1 MEQPTEVDTRNTDVI
16 QDNSVVLELG
26 DIIELIAPSNP
37 AIHEMTMYIS
47 YINADVIMLT
57 NISSLKQYQLNIDSS
72 GRLSDESILQIHL
85 LNRSDEK
92 GYARQ
97 NHLLP
102 GKWINLHF
110 GGDIPV
116 ILTGEITNLEEDM
129 IEVITYPELKTIYL
143 DFKYQGIPRNIP
155 IENILIR
162 EKPASLNRVGS
173 LSLLKSSLEEGE
185 VFEIPDEE
193 LAEIT
198 FNDVGESI
206 ITIPEGS
213 PEVKN
218 VRDVLHELY
227 VDANTIVFGEQLGEI
242 AQVVEVPENE
252 QRYGIDVQVNDLMD
266 ELLSTIPNTQRTQV
280 VMDNIHN
287 IIARFTE
294 LRSKFSLVDGNN
306 NVYGAKTMGAMY
318 KPLVQRIAK
327 FDTNL
332 RWILPAVMN
341 KRKLYDLEVA
351 PSSEDIISE
360 TSHEVLSNIADIQS
374 NYYDK
379 KNAGQTNT
387 LTAMYNSLQT
397 QMTPFDPPDN
407 KDKCIS
413 SAHVLTHLE
422 TIVDNL
428 DEFASSVYA
437 RSGIA
442 KRKYVIQRYNMGLTK
457 ITEDVLKSGK
467 KVYTRASMTPND
479 EICLKS
485 LLMLPSPVIKFSTI
499 HLPGTNILDR
509 STMHENYL
517 MLFRLFK
524 KNMELTPHV
533 IDELSKELDYER
545 MENETKQSLFA
556 GLHEFVLDKDVYVDP
571 SEQLAQF
578 LEVIIPKTTVLIRL
592 FRKYMKHKM
601 SFVSVVRQLE
611 PFSIYPSDV
620 SYKQSQEI
628 RAVIREQIKDWKIRA
643 EQHANNMNVL
653 NNTKYPVVALPN
665 PITRIFDENASLRD
679 VFRTSYKLPPAD
691 KAGSLS
697 TREILLKML
706 STDNG
711 LLYMNMIDAI
721 MGALVV
727 PGSLVNAVNSQD
739 IEDTSEEERVK
750 TTDCATRYLAK
761 KYATVSAL
769 QADNNVDELYFDKDL
784 DDTPYHIL
792 QKYKTEQR
800 DMSPDLF
807 MEYLIANLIEK
818 HGCPRDVAPSLAKTL
833 IANKKTVE
841 DGNYAILEIRPQ
853 LPGGVNANT
862 LSEKEKAANDLE
874 ADIRQ
879 KTHYFRR
886 VRNNWVKDVD
896 ITPTMFLDTNALFC
910 NISNECSKN
919 KTNQI
924 CESESDVRIRIK
936 TMNKN
941 TMLDEFQSRYTK
953 TADEL
958 DQEAKARVESQL
970 KHVRRTHILREVQLY
985 KHNNLAHAIGNYA
998 NIVSVVHSPHEKL
1011 KAAVLGHPDF
1021 QSRQKYICQFVE
1033 EKCREPMIE
1042 NLDEEQH
1049 WYYCKDTNVKL
1060 FPKSLHV
1067 LAVEFVSGGD
1077 YPGKLQELCAQI
1089 GVLSDDGDAIVDR
1102 YSGVAL
1108 RKIDYIDEEGF
1119 DEAGFKITSSALL
1132 EKDLGEII
1140 MEKSQQ
1146 PKRTER
1152 VFDSEIS
1159 QQVYNIANTICRNI
1173 DIPLINIEEFV
1184 LRVSNE
1190 LIIKNVLSES
1200 AYKRRSEASFNK
1212 TGKALGPYINYKHEI
1227 MILLVSGVLLVAIQ
1241 TAIPS
1246 FYASKTFPGC
1256 VRSFTGYP
1264 LGGIEDTTA
1273 IQYIACVLSK
1283 IKSSIAPWD
1292 ALQKYKAEK
1301 IASRLND
1308 VLRTNLVSLAEID
1321 TMYVN
1326 KRQYLV
1332 LQPDLEVPKEHALNK
1347 WHHCLPPIVDFTVL
1361 KSLRPVGSDFKQE
1374 IIDLVKRGSP
1384 KQDASIQILKSK
1396 IVQHS
1401 YGLIESI
1408 NNIVRTK
1415 DLALKTS
1422 SDLPFLENA
1431 CCNESLDKT
1440 KPLLYFNEE
1449 DSNIRLL
1456 LQRVFSM
1463 TKLLA
1468 QIQSMNRAS
1477 MFYHAAP
1484 TGMRYPDVPVGHL
1497 EENVYAAIIYYC
1509 NFDKKLPIPEEYKQ
1523 LCNEKPA
1530 QYKSSWSLLEKVEFL
1545 KKNGKRYTVDS
1556 LHKLMGIVNRNNMVH
1571 IESMEPITKVQ
1582 VLVELLE
1589 KLDTT
1594 DSLVIEERLRTHL
1607 RNVINQYNP
1616 TAMHDTASKELNDL
1630 TNYLTLSNKRLYVS
1644 IMQFFHSHGKFASNV
1659 YDMVNRYISNIA
1671 TWSIEQTAEV
1681 GHNENLYTFAQ
1692 FMQNSVQNI
1701 SKFYPTI
1708 LLNNADF
1715 YKQIPSHWGLSPNH
1729 VKDIMSFMDKYY
1741 DKLATF
1747 RQDGVIIELV
1757 NEVKNSLAD
1766 IMLFIQNIPV
1776 YSDIVKDIV
1785 DPDGVAKQL
1794 RFHSIMNRET
1804 LYLLMTHCYY
1814 QCIYQYIK
1822 LSDDPELLRVDVH
1835 QSKLTRRQHID
1846 DETDVA
1852 MHLQSVGSADENN
1865 IGYEN
1870 ELDEMDIST
1879 SNVAELKKRVADLLL
1894 TMFNIESANK
1904 TTINVSYKDI
1914 MKKVMR
1920 SREKEKSG
1928 IIQYLGK
1935 MSIQERKIEDQFKQY
1950 KLGRWNV
1957 GKQKGLVSYD
1967 KETYERERGEII
1979 GQMNQ
1984 ELATGDLDVVSEMRR
1999 EIYEIEADEDE
2010 ENAETYD
2017 QEAYDI
2023 RNLGEDY
2030 MDGNYYQE
2038 DNDPDDDM

>member
-1 MEQPTEVDTRNTDVI
+1 MEEPTEVDNRNTDVM
-16 QDNSVVLELG
+16 QDRSMILELG
-26 DIIELIAPSNP
+26 DIIEMIAPTNP

-47 YINADVIMLT
+47 YISVDTIMLT
-57 NISSLKQYQLNIDSS
+57 NVSSLKQYQLNIDSS
-72 GRLSDESILQIHL
+72 GRLSDEAILQIHL

-97 NHLLP
+97 NHLMP
-102 GKWINLHF
+102 GVWVNIHF
-110 GGDIPV
+110 GGEIPV

-155 IENILIR
+155 IENIIIR
-162 EKPASLNRVGS
+162 EKPATLNKVGS
-173 LSLLKSSLEEGE
+173 LSLLRSSLEEGE
-185 VFEIPDEE
+185 ELEIPDDE

-213 PEVKN
+213 TEVKN

-266 ELLSTIPNTQRTQV
+266 ELLSTIPNTRRTQL

-287 IIARFTE
+287 LIARFTE
-294 LRSKFSLVDGNN
+294 LRDKFSLVDGNN
-306 NVYGAKTMGAMY
+306 NVYGAKTMGALY
-318 KPLVQRIAK
+318 KPLVQRIAR

-351 PSSEDIISE
+351 PTSEDIVSE
-360 TSHEVLSNIADIQS
+360 TSHEVLSNIADIQAT
-374 NYYDK
+374 YYDK
-379 KNAGQTNT
+379 KNAAQTNS
-387 LTAMYNSLQT
+387 LSSMYNSLHSQLA
-397 QMTPFDPPDN
+397 PFDPPDN
-407 KDKCIS
+407 KDRCIS
-413 SAHVLTHLE
+413 SSQVLTNLE
-422 TIVDNL
+422 AIVDNL
-428 DEFASSVYA
+428 DDFASSVYA

-442 KRKYVIQRYNMGLTK
+442 KRKYVVQRYNMGLTK

-467 KVYTRASMTPND
+467 KIYTRTSMTPND

-485 LLMLPSPVIKFSTI
+485 VIMLPSPVIKFSTI

-533 IDELSKELDYER
+533 IDDLSKELDYER
-545 MENETKQSLFA
+545 MENETKQSLLS

-571 SEQLAQF
+571 SEQLEQF
-578 LEVIIPKTTVLIRL
+578 LEVIIPKTAILIRL
-592 FRKYMKHKM
+592 FRKYMKYKM

-611 PFSIYPSDV
+611 PFSIYPSDI

-628 RAVIREQIKDWKIRA
+628 RLVIREQIKEWKINIGQRA
-643 EQHANNMNVL
+643 NSMNVI
-653 NNTKYPVVALPN
+653 NNTKYQVSALPN
-665 PITRIFDENASLRD
+665 PITRIFDDNASLRD
-679 VFRTSYKLPPAD
+679 VFRTSYKLPTGD
-691 KAGSLS
+691 KENSLS

-711 LLYMNMIDAI
+711 LLYTNMITAI

-727 PGSLVNAVNSQD
+727 PGSMVNALNSAD
-739 IEDTSEEERVK
+739 IEDTSEEDRVK
-750 TTDCATRYLAK
+750 TSDCATRYLAK

-807 MEYLIANLIEK
+807 LEYLIANLIEK
-818 HGCPRDVAPSLAKTL
+818 HGSPRDVAPSLAKTM
-833 IANKKTVE
+833 IANKKLVE

-853 LPGGVNANT
+853 LPGGVNENT
-862 LSEKEKAANDLE
+862 LSGKEKAANDIE
-874 ADIRQ
+874 SDIRK
-879 KTHYFRR
+879 KTLYFRR
-886 VRNNWVKDVD
+886 VRDNWVKDGD
-896 ITPTMFLDTNALFC
+896 IQPLMFLDTSALFC

-924 CESESDVRIRIK
+924 CESGSDVRIRIK
-936 TMNKN
+936 NMNKE
-941 TMLDEFQSRYTK
+941 TMLNEFQTRYTK

-958 DQEAKARVESQL
+958 EQEAKGRVESHL
-970 KHVRRTHILREVQLY
+970 KRVRRTHILREVQLY
-985 KHNNLAHAIGNYA
+985 KPNNLAHAIGNYA
-998 NIVSVVHSPHEKL
+998 NTVSVIHSPHEKL
-1011 KAAVLGHPDF
+1011 KDAILGHSDF

-1033 EKCREPMIE
+1033 EKCREPMID
-1042 NLDEEQH
+1042 NLGEEQH

-1067 LAVEFVSGGD
+1067 LALEFVSGGD
-1077 YPGKLQELCAQI
+1077 YPIKLQELCAKI
-1089 GVLSDDGDAIVDR
+1089 GELSDDGDSIVDR
-1102 YSGVAL
+1102 YSGAVL

-1119 DEAGFKITSSALL
+1119 DEAGFKITSHAIM

-1140 MEKSQQ
+1140 MGP
-1146 PKRTER
+1146 PKQKR

-1159 QQVYNIANTICRNI
+1159 EQIYNISSTICRNI
-1173 DIPLINIEEFV
+1173 DLPLVNIEDFV

-1200 AYKRRSEASFNK
+1200 AYKRRSDASVNK
-1212 TGKALGPYINYKHEI
+1212 NGKALGPYINYKHEI
-1227 MILLVSGVLLVAIQ
+1227 IILLVSGVLLVAIQ

-1246 FYASKTFPGC
+1246 FRASKTFPGC

-1283 IKSSIAPWD
+1283 IKSSIAPWN
-1292 ALQKYKAEK
+1292 AIQKYKAEK
-1301 IASRLND
+1301 IASRLTEI
-1308 VLRTNLVSLAEID
+1308 LQMSMVSLAEID
-1321 TMYVN
+1321 TMYMN

-1332 LQPDLEVPKEHALNK
+1332 LQPDLDVPKEHALNK
-1347 WHHCLPPIVDFTVL
+1347 WHHCLPPIVDFTIL
-1361 KSLRPVGSDFKQE
+1361 KTLRPVSSDFKQE

-1408 NNIVRTK
+1408 NKIVHTK

-1422 SDLPFLENA
+1422 AGMPFMENA

-1440 KPLLYFNEE
+1440 KPILYFNAE

-1463 TKLLA
+1463 AKLLK

-1484 TGMRYPDVPVGHL
+1484 TGMKYPDVPTGHL

-1530 QYKSSWSLLEKVEFL
+1530 QYKSSWSLLEKMEFL
-1545 KKNGKRYTVDS
+1545 KKNGKRYNVDS
-1556 LHKLMGIVNRNNMVH
+1556 LHKLMTLVNRKNMVP
-1571 IESMEPITKVQ
+1571 IESVEPITKVQ
-1582 VLVELLE
+1582 VLTELLD

-1594 DSLVIEERLRTHL
+1594 DSLVIDERLRTHL

-1630 TNYLTLSNKRLYVS
+1630 TNYLTMSNKKTYII

-1659 YDMVNRYISNIA
+1659 YDMVNKYIANIA
-1671 TWSIEQTAEV
+1671 TWSIEKSAEV
-1681 GHNENLYTFAQ
+1681 GHNEDLYTFAQ

-1715 YKQIPSHWGLSPNH
+1715 YKQIPSHWGLSSNH

-1747 RQDGVIIELV
+1747 RQDSVIMELV
-1757 NEVKNSLAD
+1757 NEVQTNLAD

-1776 YSDIVKDIV
+1776 YSDIVKNIV
-1785 DPDGVAKQL
+1785 DPDGVAKQI

-1822 LSDDPELLRVDVH
+1822 LSDDPELLRVDVY
-1835 QSKLTRRQHID
+1835 QSKLTRRQRIEN
-1846 DETDVA
+1846 ETDAA
-1852 MHLQSVGSADENN
+1852 MQLQSVGSADENTV
-1865 IGYEN
+1865 EFEEEMN
-1870 ELDEMDIST
+1870 EMNIST
-1879 SNVAELKKRVADLLL
+1879 SNTAELKKRVADLLL
-1894 TMFNIESANK
+1894 AMFNIESANK
-1904 TTINVSYKDI
+1904 TTIDVSYKDI

-1984 ELATGDLDVVSEMRR
+1984 EMATGDLDVVSEMRR
-1999 EIYEIEADEDE
+1999 EIYEIEADEDQ
-2010 ENAETYD
+2010 ENDETYD

-2023 RNLGEDY
+2023 SKLGEDY

-2038 DNDPDDDM
+2038 DNDQDDDYS